1 MFVTLYLLRPIMQD
15 YWTQARWQQGG
26 GYRDIFWHEAP

>member
-15 YWTQARWQQGG
+15 YWTQTQCQQGG